1 MKAHF
6 QILLAASAVWISASN
21 AIADDVSAKFDAAT
35 KLYAE
40 GKFTNAATAY
50 EKILRSG
57 AVSPALY
64 FNYGNAEFKAGN
76 LGRAIAA
83 YRQAEQLSSHDADVR
98 ANLEFARS
106 QVQGAKASANR
117 WDNWLGTL
125 TLNEWTALAAVS
137 FWLTFMLLAI
147 MQVWPVLKTVLSGF
161 TRAVAIVMIL
171 SGVGCGAAVSI
182 HVYKKTAVVVAPD
195 LVARSGPFDDAQN
208 VFTAH
213 DGAEFAVLSRRGDW
227 LQVADS
233 SGKIGWI
240 ERRQVEIL
248 PGV

>member
-1 MKAHF
+1 MKIRF
-6 QILLAASAVWISASN
+6 QILLAALAVWISAGSTM
-21 AIADDVSAKFDAAT
+21 AADVSAKFDVAN

-40 GKFTNAATAY
+40 GKFADAAATY
-50 EKILRSG
+50 EKILQSG

-83 YRQAEQLSSHDADVR
+83 YRQAEQLSPRDADVR

-106 QVQGAKASANR
+106 QVQGVKASANR
-117 WDNWLGTL
+117 WENWLGTL

-137 FWLTFMLLAI
+137 FWLTFVLLAI
-147 MQVWPVLKTVLSGF
+147 MQIWPALKTVLGGF

-171 SGVGCGAAVSI
+171 SGVDCGAAVSVHI
-182 HVYKKTAVVVAPD
+182 SKKTVVAVAPD
-195 LVARSGPFDDAQN
+195 VLARSGPFDDAQN

-213 DGAEFAVLSRRGDW
+213 DGAELAVLSRRGDW
-227 LQVADS
+227 VQVADG
-233 SGKIGWI
+233 SGKIGWL
-240 ERRQVEIL
+240 EREQVEIL
-248 PGV
+248 PRI